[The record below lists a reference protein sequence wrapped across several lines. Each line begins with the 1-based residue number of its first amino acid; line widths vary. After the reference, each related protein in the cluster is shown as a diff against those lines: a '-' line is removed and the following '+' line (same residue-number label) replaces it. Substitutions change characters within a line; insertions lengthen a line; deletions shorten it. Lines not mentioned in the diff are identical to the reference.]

1 MVTEWLGAQARRI
14 APSPF
19 SPETQVIIAEYAP
32 ANPEA
37 NRQIAELGLVACYGV
52 PMVPTVALWGFV
64 GWTVDSMTGSTEWV
78 TRLGWGLLVVLLTG
92 LGLHLV
98 RYYDALIRRTRGR
111 QPAESQARWPVISG
125 DLDLVIQ
132 VVIGVVAV
140 VVGAPG

>member
-1 MVTEWLGAQARRI
+1 
-14 APSPF
+14 
-19 SPETQVIIAEYAP
+19 
-32 ANPEA
+32 
-37 NRQIAELGLVACYGV
+37 
-52 PMVPTVALWGFV
+52 MVPTVALWGFV

-111 QPAESQARWPVISG
+111 QPAESQARWLVISG

>member
-1 MVTEWLGAQARRI
+1 MVTEWFGAQARRI

-19 SPETQVIIAEYAP
+19 SQRTEELIAEYAP
-32 ANPEA
+32 VNPEE
-37 NRQIAELGLVACYGV
+37 NRQIAELGLVACYGLA
-52 PMVPTVALWGFV
+52 MVPTVALFALV

-78 TRLGWGLLVVLLTG
+78 ARLGWGFLVVLLSGT
-92 LGLHLV
+92 GLHLV

-111 QPAESQARWPVISG
+111 QLAESQARWPMISG

-140 VVGAPG
+140 GLGAPG